1 MILFV
6 IIVFGLSIVLLGGM
20 IFLKSQELVK
30 ETRNPLLGVI
40 SHNIDPIAGRIITL
54 SNFFSGEVLGDIF
67 RFLAAKIGLFVAK
80 MLITLRNFSSK
91 LAAHLYHTS
100 RKVESGDPMATH
112 PSFFIKAILDFKEKM
127 KEENK
132 NLK

>member
-1 MILFV
+1 MMIFA
-6 IIVFGLSIVLLGGM
+6 IIVFAFSVILITGM
-20 IFLKSQELVK
+20 IFLKYRELVK
-30 ETRNPLLGVI
+30 EVRNGVLAKI
-40 SHNIDPIAGRIITL
+40 SHNMDPVVGRIITM
-54 SNFFSGEVLGDIF
+54 SNFLSGEVLGDIF
-67 RFLAAKIGLFVAK
+67 RFLAAKFGLFIAR

-100 RKVESGDPMATH
+100 RKVESGDPVASH